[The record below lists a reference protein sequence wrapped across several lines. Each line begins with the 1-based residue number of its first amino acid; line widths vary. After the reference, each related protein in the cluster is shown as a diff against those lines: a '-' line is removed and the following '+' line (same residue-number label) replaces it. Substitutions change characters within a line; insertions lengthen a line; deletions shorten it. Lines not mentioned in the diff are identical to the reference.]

1 MELVV
6 RKTDLLRELQLFQGI
21 VERKNTIPILA
32 NVLMDAKDNEV
43 RLLAT
48 DLEVGLRSRC
58 EATVAKSGS
67 LTLPAKKLYEIVKAL
82 PETDV
87 RIEEDKG
94 GVKVAAER
102 FDSRMATL
110 PREDFPSL
118 PDVTSGGVQ
127 ITLERDAMKQMI
139 GKTQFAIT
147 GEDTRYFLNGAQF
160 VLRNDV
166 MRLVATDGHRLAL
179 VSVAR
184 DGASDGGAAA
194 QSGDDEMKVILPRKT
209 LLELNR
215 LLAEGDGPIKFEKG
229 ENHLFFEVGGRVLIS
244 RAIDGQFP
252 AYERVIPK
260 NNDKQIEFEKDRL
273 TSAVKRVALLSNER
287 SRAVKFQIDNGQVE
301 VASSSPEFGEA
312 KEMLPVEYKGPAL
325 QICFNAQYV
334 LDFLSAVE
342 TDNVSLEFKDEMSQ
356 AVMKPVGANG
366 YDYTYVI
373 MPMRI

>member
-58 EATVAKSGS
+58 DATVAKSGS

-118 PDVTSGGVQ
+118 PDVTSGAATVS
-127 ITLERDAMKQMI
+127 LERDALKQMI

-179 VSVAR
+179 VSVNR
-184 DGASDGGAAA
+184 EGGNGEAQAA
-194 QSGDDEMKVILPRKT
+194 DEELKVILPRKT
-209 LLELNR
+209 LAELNR
-215 LLAEGDGPIKFEKG
+215 LLADGEGPVKFEKG
-229 ENHLFFEVGGRVLIS
+229 ENHLFFEVGGRMLIS